1 MEGTCGIDY
10 RTKKE
15 SEWGQMVE
23 IDVVEGLAE
32 RVTREKFGSNAEDAL
47 RKEGPSQV
55 RVRIILAS

>member
-23 IDVVEGLAE
+23 IDVEGLAE
-32 RVTREKFGSNAEDAL
+32 RVTREKFGSNAEDAV
-47 RKEGPSQV
+47 RKEGPLQV